1 MQPPSQRLGR
11 QPEGAHSG
19 GQTVFIIAYEIAR
32 ATLTVSRQYQV
43 RRLARRLRVEVDDAV
58 GIVFAKALKRFSTWR
73 EDKGALERWI
83 GGIFRRAL
91 YDLRRA
97 ASRRLAHSLSER
109 NYGGAIPDHRKSSAL
124 DLLIA
129 REEETR
135 FAAGLQREDALTREI
150 VRLHF
155 VEGHTFQQTARQLS
169 LPMSRVTQRWYAWRR
184 RMRGQLEDAR
194 SRRM

>member
-11 QPEGAHSG
+11 QPEEALSG
-19 GQTVFIIAYEIAR
+19 GQTVFIIADEIAR

-58 GIVFAKALKRFSTWR
+58 GIVFAKALKTFSTWR

-97 ASRRLAHSLSER
+97 ASRRLAHSLSDR
-109 NYGGAIPDHRKSSAL
+109 NYGAIPDHRNSSAL

-135 FAAGLQREDALTREI
+135 FAAGLQREDVQTREI
-150 VRLHF
+150 VRLRF